1 MKYICS
7 IYVKSLKTLQKKKKK
22 HKKMHDGR
30 WQKFK
35 VKVGAL
41 TSIACELAE
50 EGVPCPESLLLLTF
64 G

>member
-1 MKYICS
+1 
-7 IYVKSLKTLQKKKKK
+7 
-22 HKKMHDGR
+22 MHDGR

-50 EGVPCPESLLLLTF
+50 EGVPRPESLLLLTF

>member
-1 MKYICS
+1 MFHLCKEPEN
-7 IYVKSLKTLQKKKKK
+7 LTKKKK

-41 TSIACELAE
+41 TSIARELAE
-50 EGVPCPESLLLLTF
+50 EGVPRPESLLLLTF